1 MGIVSMG
8 WVPRIP
14 EIKEAIGL
22 TNTELGLVFIGST
35 LGAVT
40 GAQLAGRLI
49 HTFATRRVISCAI
62 VVMPLG
68 LVGKTAWGCPAAAHT
83 TSYSLSASSIKVI

>member
-22 TNTELGLVFIGST
+22 ANTELGLVFIGST

-49 HTFATRRVISCAI
+49 HTFAGI
-62 VVMPLG
+62 VT
-68 LVGKTAWGCPAAAHT
+68 GKQSP
-83 TSYSLSASSIKVI
+83 

>member
-40 GAQLAGRLI
+40 GAQSAGGR
-49 HTFATRRVISCAI
+49 S
-62 VVMPLG
+62 
-68 LVGKTAWGCPAAAHT
+68 
-83 TSYSLSASSIKVI
+83 